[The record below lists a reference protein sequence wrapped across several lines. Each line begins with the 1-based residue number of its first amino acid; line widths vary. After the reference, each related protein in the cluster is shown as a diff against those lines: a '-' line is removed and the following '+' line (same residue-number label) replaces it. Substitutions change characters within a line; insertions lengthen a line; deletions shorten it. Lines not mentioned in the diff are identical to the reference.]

1 MKGGAEKKLR
11 GDSVRLSPSHII
23 GQGGLCA
30 SGDLPSRVLFALF
43 YIFTSKIVSKNK
55 HKHPP
60 TSYGFG
66 LLHRRSDAYPHPS
79 SFVLYSIT
87 RRDGDDITFS
97 EPREVSRKTNISTL
111 PRATDTFSE
120 PREVSKRRLPALF
133 IVSSPTPVCGDDI
146 ALSESTECRSF
157 SPARTFIV
165 FYSTIRLDN
174 DITLSEAREWPS
186 GRASPH
192 PSSPFRLPP
201 PFAATILRCQSQ

>member
-11 GDSVRLSPSHII
+11 GDSVRLSPSHVI

-97 EPREVSRKTNISTL
+97 EPR
-111 PRATDTFSE
+111 D
-120 PREVSKRRLPALF
+120 VSKRRLPALF
-133 IVSSPTPVCGDDI
+133 IVSSPTPLCGDDI
-146 ALSESTECRSF
+146 ALSEPIESCRKTNVSTPPLLIS
-157 SPARTFIV
+157 
-165 FYSTIRLDN
+165 
-174 DITLSEAREWPS
+174 
-186 GRASPH
+186 RAAS
-192 PSSPFRLPP
+192 L
-201 PFAATILRCQSQ
+201 